1 MPNPTEQAIAID
13 AAMVTVEGFRL
24 RVLTAGDGPAVLL
37 LHGFLVN
44 ADDWRPTLTCL
55 ANAGYR
61 AIAPDALG
69 FGYSDKPGGSAY
81 SLKRYAALNV
91 GVLDALGV
99 KSAAVVGHSMGG
111 KHALA
116 TAILYPE
123 RVSRLLIADSEGFMT
138 LPLFMRKGGALPFI
152 GETILSLSA
161 LPPVVRMQL
170 AAAFADPDRYV
181 TPELIAR
188 GRATLGDRRIR
199 ETTLAMSRHFEA
211 NDLKGSGL
219 WERLVE
225 IRCPVLIVWGE
236 QDRLF
241 PVKYAYEARAAI
253 PGSQLVIIPRCGH
266 FPQIE
271 AQERFHGLLLGFLAG
286 QEVR

>member
-1 MPNPTEQAIAID
+1 MQNLKEQVYVEATT
-13 AAMVTVEGFRL
+13 VTVEGFRL
-24 RVLTAGDGPAVLL
+24 RVLTAGEGPAVLL

-44 ADDWRPTLTCL
+44 ADDWRPTITCL
-55 ANAGYR
+55 AEAGYR
-61 AIAPDALG
+61 AIAPDTLG
-69 FGYSDKPGGSAY
+69 FGYSDKPGGAAY
-81 SLKRYAALNV
+81 SLQRFADINV
-91 GVLDALGV
+91 GLLDALGV
-99 KSAAVVGHSMGG
+99 QSAAVVGHSMGG

-116 TAILYPE
+116 TTVLYPQ
-123 RVSRLLIADSEGFMT
+123 RVSRLLIADSEGFMQ
-138 LPLFMRKGGALPFI
+138 LPLFMRKGGSLPFL
-152 GETILSLSA
+152 GESILSLSA
-161 LPPVVRMQL
+161 LTPVIRMQL
-170 AAAFADPDRYV
+170 AAAFADPARYV

-219 WERLVE
+219 WERLKE

-241 PVKYAYEARAAI
+241 PVKYAREAQAAI

-286 QEVR
+286 QEIR